1 MKYLLILSLVFLSS
15 CEKFLKVDSPS
26 GQLGSEDIFRTD
38 ITATSAMLSVY
49 AQLESG
55 GTAFLCASVAGVS
68 SDEMLNHRTDADWTA
83 VASNNLTP
91 DNLLPSLLWTRFYQA
106 IYRCNSI
113 LNGVNHSSTITASTK
128 TILRGEALFMRA
140 WCHFYLTSFFG
151 RIPYIVDTDPFSN
164 IKMGQLSE
172 QESLAKMEEDLLEA
186 RGLLVNDYMTAQNRP
201 GGERIR
207 PNRSAAEALLAR
219 VYLYQGKWAA
229 AVTTATNVI
238 ARQNQYTLVSDLSKT
253 FLRTSQEAIWQMQP
267 VTPTY
272 NTNDGALLNNAIATP
287 LYLTLTQRHF
297 ESFEPGDLRKLNW
310 IRQTAVSGQSYYWPY
325 KYKVGQG
332 ASSITEYSILLRL
345 AELYLIRAEAHAQ
358 QNELIEAADDL
369 YAIRGRAGLARI
381 DLPDRA
387 TALSSIARERQHELF
402 SETGDR
408 WYDLKRTGEI
418 NATLAPLKGANWSP
432 NDALYPI
439 PQTEI
444 LRRPGMQQN
453 PGY

>member
-1 MKYLLILSLVFLSS
+1 MKYLLILSIVFLTS
-15 CEKFLKVDSPS
+15 CEKFLKVDSPP
-26 GQLGSEDIFRTD
+26 GRLGSEDIFRTD
-38 ITATSAMLSVY
+38 ITATSAMLAVY

-55 GTAFLCASVAGVS
+55 GTAFLCASVAGIS
-68 SDEMLNHRTDADWTA
+68 SDEMLNHQTAADWTA
-83 VASNNLTP
+83 AASNNLTP
-91 DNLLPSLLWTRFYQA
+91 DNLISSLVWTRFYQA
-106 IYRCNSI
+106 IYRCNGV
-113 LNGVNHSSTITASTK
+113 LNGMNQSNTITPSTK
-128 TILRGEALFMRA
+128 NILRGEALFMRA

-151 RIPYIVDTDPFSN
+151 HIPYITDIDPFSN
-164 IKMGQLSE
+164 VKTEQVSE
-172 QESLAKMEEDLLEA
+172 QESFTKMEEDLLEA
-186 RGLLVNDYMTAQNRP
+186 RELLTNDYMTAQNRP

-229 AVTTATNVI
+229 AATTATNVI
-238 ARQNQYTLVSDLSKT
+238 AKQNQYVLVSDLSRV

-272 NTNDGALLNNAIATP
+272 NTNDGAQLNNTIATP
-287 LYLTLTQRHF
+287 LYISLTQQHF
-297 ESFEPGDLRKLNW
+297 ESFMPGDQRKLNW
-310 IRQTAVSGQSYYWPY
+310 VRHTVVSGQSYYWPF

-345 AELYLIRAEAHAQ
+345 AELYLIRAEARAR
-358 QNELIEAADDL
+358 QNELTEAAEDL
-369 YAIRGRAGLARI
+369 NAIRIRAGLAKI
-381 DLPDRA
+381 DLPDQA
-387 TALSSIARERQHELF
+387 TALSLIAQERRHELF

-408 WYDLKRTGEI
+408 WYDLRRTGQI
-418 NATLAPLKGANWSP
+418 NSTMAPIKGANWSP
-432 NDALYPI
+432 SDALYPI